1 MDSEPEGQRDAR
13 RPRRAGGGCH
23 RHKQADNEKRFVT
36 KQETQMIELD
46 TIYSKDFSEWMTDRI
61 L

>member
-36 KQETQMIELD
+36 EQETQMIELD
-46 TIYSKDFSEWMTDRI
+46 TIYKVKTS
-61 L
+61 LNG